1 MNDKEYNREY
11 YHENKDRIKSQRKQ
25 KAATQP
31 KKKRRPGRK
40 KGSGM
45 TEDAFLEKHNDIVMV
60 FEKYN
65 GGPKMIEWEWPGH
78 DRLSRRE
85 KLERKL
91 RSIDYIDVREFTGK
105 SISTISKVN
114 RILKGRKYN
123 DRGTPGRFRYPENCG
138 MRGSELSH

>member
-45 TEDAFLEKHNDIVMV
+45 TEDAFLENHNDIVMV
-60 FEKYN
+60 FE
-65 GGPKMIEWEWPGH
+65 
-78 DRLSRRE
+78 RQRRRGNH
-85 KLERKL
+85 LFHL
-91 RSIDYIDVREFTGK
+91 DYSGVREMTGK
-105 SISTISKVN
+105 SIATIGKVK

-138 MRGSELSH
+138 MRGSEIKRY